1 MRRTAMK
8 RSAWPRRAPVARQVV
23 MDGARPPSVQ
33 NARAGAVMAMVSA
46 PAAAIPKEQAV
57 RSEEYR
63 RLVAAL
69 PCAHC
74 GIVGF
79 SQAAHP
85 PPTGKGIKEDD
96 RECFP
101 LCCTRPLITGCHVE
115 FDQYRLIPGDQMR
128 EQAARW
134 GSQTRKSIVSMGKWP
149 ANLPTLE
156 NPA

>member
-1 MRRTAMK
+1 MRRTPMK
-8 RSAWPRRAPVARQVV
+8 RTAWPRRSPVVHKVV
-23 MDGARPPSVQ
+23 MDGARPPSVHS
-33 NARAGAVMAMVSA
+33 ARAQAVMAMVSA

-57 RSEEYR
+57 RNEEYR

-101 LCCTRPLITGCHVE
+101 LCCTRPLVTGCHVE